1 MPTPSQSRAGFT
13 LVEVLIGMGLAL
25 MVMSAVISSYMF
37 LGRNFTR
44 ALGINS
50 SSRPTLEA
58 QGRQTLLQFEQDVR
72 MGTAISGLP
81 SASSLSLTVPTGTGT
96 STVNYAYVTSAT
108 TLNGVSVPAGSLARY
123 ITGGS
128 TLTVLHSDL
137 LSCVF
142 SYYDSSGNPYT
153 SFSNYLVGIKQV
165 SLTFTSQTGSST
177 NGTQTPVYTTTSS
190 RILMRNTA
198 YLQ

>member
-1 MPTPSQSRAGFT
+1 MPTTSQSRAGFT

-72 MGTAISGLP
+72 MGTAISGTP
-81 SASSLSLTVPTGTGT
+81 SASILSLTVPTGTGT
-96 STVNYAYVTSAT
+96 STVTYTYTSTAT
-108 TLNGVSVPAGSLARY
+108 TLHNVSVPAGSLSRQVN
-123 ITGGS
+123 GGDP
-128 TLTVLHSDL
+128 LVFHYDL
-137 LSCVF
+137 LSCAF
-142 SYYDSSGNPYT
+142 SYYDSSGNPYSGFT
-153 SFSNYLVGIKQV
+153 NYIIGIKQI

>member
-72 MGTAISGLP
+72 MGTAISGTP
-81 SASSLSLTVPTGTGT
+81 SASILNITVPTGTVQ
-96 STVNYAYVTSAT
+96 STVTYTYASTAT
-108 TLNGVSVPAGSLARY
+108 TLHGVSVPAGSLSRQVNGLDPLVIHY
-123 ITGGS
+123 G
-128 TLTVLHSDL
+128 L
-137 LSCVF
+137 LSCSF
-142 SYYDSSGNPYT
+142 SYYDSSGNPYS
-153 SFSNYLVGIKQV
+153 SFTNYLIGIKQI

-177 NGTQTPVYTTTSS
+177 NGTLTPVYTTSSS

-198 YLQ
+198 YLE